1 MENQII
7 DYYNNFPTGVNV
19 INELNE
25 EYNQLENEKNKIQ
38 KELEFYQSIFKT
50 HINSAI
56 FNLRIKTINGEKIW
70 IDKIKIY
77 TDYDLLNKLD
87 EDEEVKEWKKPIPN
101 YQSGALAKYASLVG
115 SAADGAITIPAN
127 Y

>member
-87 EDEEVKEWKKPIPN
+87 EDEEVKEWKKPIRCER
-101 YQSGALAKYASLVG
+101 
-115 SAADGAITIPAN
+115 
-127 Y
+127 

>member
-38 KELEFYQSIFKT
+38 KELEIYQSIFKT

-87 EDEEVKEWKKPIPN
+87 EDEEVKEWKKPIRCER
-101 YQSGALAKYASLVG
+101 
-115 SAADGAITIPAN
+115 
-127 Y
+127 

>member
-1 MENQII
+1 M
-7 DYYNNFPTGVNV
+7 

-87 EDEEVKEWKKPIPN
+87 EDEEVKEWKKPIRCER
-101 YQSGALAKYASLVG
+101 
-115 SAADGAITIPAN
+115 
-127 Y
+127 